1 MVETYMSVVPY
12 PLEVSEVSSE
22 TVKILEEENY
32 FSDQFDYPEQARTLF
47 FDKFAGSLIQKFID
61 GDELIWH
68 ENEFEKL
75 VIQASVEQSVNELE
89 IMNLVDVFEDDFGE
103 KIVVLKKKNTELV
116 F

>member
-1 MVETYMSVVPY
+1 MSVVPY

-32 FSDQFDYPEQARTLF
+32 FSEQFDFPEQARTLF

-61 GDELIWH
+61 GDELIWQ
-68 ENEFEKL
+68 ESEFEKL
-75 VIQASVEQSVNELE
+75 VIQVSVEQSVYELE

-103 KIVVLKKKNTELV
+103 KIVVLKKKNAELV